1 MTTNKF
7 KKNQEFVK
15 KISMNISV
23 QVVRKK
29 IFKRKDFQRT
39 LFKFRILFRK
49 HLITTINLRSEYF
62 LFRTKFYLHQTR
74 KKILL
79 LFQET
84 ARFNYLARLKTN

>member
-7 KKNQEFVK
+7 KKNQVFV
-15 KISMNISV
+15 
-23 QVVRKK
+23 
-29 IFKRKDFQRT
+29 
-39 LFKFRILFRK
+39 
-49 HLITTINLRSEYF
+49 
-62 LFRTKFYLHQTR
+62 